1 MRAEIYKA
9 VKTALKSNKNNC
21 NEVQYVGLWNNEIEK
36 IQGNIAF
43 PLPAVFVEFETIEW
57 DQGGLNMRT
66 GDVAIRLHI
75 ITAMQMPWVNNETEE
90 NRDIEY
96 LELINKINRKIQ
108 GLEGDNFSKMM
119 LTTSA
124 TNHNHNE
131 LVESIERFE
140 CRGRDLS
147 SMLKTA
153 PVEIKQT
160 KILKQ

>member
-9 VKTALKSNKNNC
+9 IKTALKSNKNDG
-21 NEVQYVGLWNNEIEK
+21 NEVQYVGLWNNEIEN

-147 SMLKTA
+147 SMSNPM
-153 PVEIKQT
+153 PVEIKQI
-160 KILKQ
+160 KILNQ

>member
-9 VKTALKSNKNNC
+9 IKTALKSNKNDG
-21 NEVQYVGLWNNEIEK
+21 NEVQYVGLWNNEIEN

-57 DQGGLNMRT
+57 EQGGLNMRT

-75 ITAMQMPWVNNETEE
+75 ITVAQMPWVNNETEE

-108 GLEGDNFSKMM
+108 GLEGDNFSKI
-119 LTTSA
+119 L
-124 TNHNHNE
+124 
-131 LVESIERFE
+131 SI
-140 CRGRDLS
+140 S
-147 SMLKTA
+147 
-153 PVEIKQT
+153 
-160 KILKQ
+160 